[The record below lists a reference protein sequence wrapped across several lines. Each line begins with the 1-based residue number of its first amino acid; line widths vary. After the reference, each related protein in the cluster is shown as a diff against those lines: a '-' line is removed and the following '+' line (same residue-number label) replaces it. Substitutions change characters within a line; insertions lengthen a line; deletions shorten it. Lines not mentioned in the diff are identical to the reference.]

1 MQENRIDY
9 RESLLIKVSWVLVSA
24 IYSVTSN
31 GHPISRV
38 GRDIQQVIKIKK
50 CYIFTFIEFTDIVGD
65 DERG

>member
-1 MQENRIDY
+1 M
-9 RESLLIKVSWVLVSA
+9 IKVSWVLVSA